1 MLSKASEYAIRALV
15 YICMKDR
22 ESVRPGYREIAQYI
36 EAPEQFTAKVLQT
49 LVRSGLLSSV
59 RGRGGGFFF
68 EKDRDPIAI
77 IDVINEMEGNHLFT
91 RCGIGLNRCSDESP
105 CPIHH
110 QYAVV
115 RDQYKR
121 LAEQT
126 TIKDLAER
134 ILSGDA
140 VLNRLPTKD

>member
-15 YICMKDR
+15 YICMMDR
-22 ESVRPGYREIAQYI
+22 DSKRPGYKEIAKYI
-36 EAPEQFTAKVLQT
+36 EAPEQFTAKVLQS
-49 LVRSGLLSSV
+49 LVRSGLLNSV

-68 EKDRDPIAI
+68 DKDSEPITVYE
-77 IDVINEMEGNHLFT
+77 VIMEMEGNHLFT

-115 RDQYKR
+115 RDQYKK
-121 LAEQT
+121 LAETT
-126 TIKDLAER
+126 TINDLADR

-140 VLNRLPTKD
+140 VLNRL